1 MLWHEGRKLQ
11 TFGGVDTGIRP
22 RRVDRCSEEWTA
34 AVHYTAAVHSYI
46 TELQHYLPT
55 FLVIT
60 QDHCG
65 KYIPSYCARV
75 YTVQLNL

>member
-1 MLWHEGRKLQ
+1 VLWHEGRKLQ

-46 TELQHYLPT
+46 TELQH
-55 FLVIT
+55 
-60 QDHCG
+60 
-65 KYIPSYCARV
+65 
-75 YTVQLNL
+75 